1 LCSENG
7 NWGWNLAL
15 FNMRR
20 PLDIDTIF
28 PITDAA
34 SAALMAIKAD
44 CLRRAGVVSDQE
56 KERVDDRIRTFL
68 QEAALKGAADM
79 VGAVMGSGD
88 FTDDRSQ
95 ALHSVMNESDTR
107 QRRRKEIAPA

>member
-1 LCSENG
+1 VFRERELGVEPG
-7 NWGWNLAL
+7 VIQHAA
-15 FNMRR
+15 
-20 PLDIDTIF
+20 IF

-44 CLRRAGVVSDQE
+44 RLRRAGVVSDQE
-56 KERVDDRIRTFL
+56 RERVDARIRTFL

-95 ALHSVMNESDTR
+95 APHSVMNESGYA
-107 QRRRKEIAPA
+107 QA